1 MDVENQKK
9 APRNRVD
16 MTGSVQPVIDSPHAI
31 NKDRHNPSELK
42 RCDTDDTERSSGTT
56 TSNSSV
62 SSTSKLFFSF
72 DWRILLAIFTP
83 VFFFVTCITFLSI
96 AFQNRNNEDSNQAFD
111 YLLDKNDPDET
122 SVVASDT
129 ITAEF
134 LSKSFTPTTIS
145 PSNSP
150 SFLPSTAPSL
160 RPTWLPWTTHDFQLR

>member
-1 MDVENQKK
+1 MDVENQK
-9 APRNRVD
+9 APRIRID
-16 MTGSVQPVIDSPHAI
+16 MTGSIQPVIDSPDAI

-42 RCDTDDTERSSGTT
+42 RSDTDDTERSSGTT
-56 TSNSSV
+56 ASNSSV
-62 SSTSKLFFSF
+62 LSTSKLFFSF

-83 VFFFVTCITFLSI
+83 LFIFVTCITFLSI
-96 AFQNRNNEDSNQAFD
+96 AFQNSNEDSNQAFD
-111 YLLDKNDPDET
+111 YLLDQTDPDET

-134 LSKSFTPTTIS
+134 LSKSFTPMTIS